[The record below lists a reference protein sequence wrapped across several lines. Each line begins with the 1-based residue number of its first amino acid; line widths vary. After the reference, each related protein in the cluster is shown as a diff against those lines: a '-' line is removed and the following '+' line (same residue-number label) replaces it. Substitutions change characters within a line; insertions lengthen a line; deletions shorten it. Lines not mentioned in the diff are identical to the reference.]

1 MTSTRQMF
9 LSNVLARIDQEISD
23 AQSLGIDPGNDDLLF
38 VVANVVSD
46 LYESREKVEAQLM
59 LDM

>member
-1 MTSTRQMF
+1 MF
-9 LSNVLARIDQEISD
+9 LSNVLARIDQEIAD

-46 LYESREKVEAQLM
+46 LYDSREKVEAQLM